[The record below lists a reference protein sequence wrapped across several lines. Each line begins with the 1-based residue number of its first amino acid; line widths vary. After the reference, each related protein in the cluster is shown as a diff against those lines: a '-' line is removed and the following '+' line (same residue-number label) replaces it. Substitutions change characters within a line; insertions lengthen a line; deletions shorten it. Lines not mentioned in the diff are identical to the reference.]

1 MNLEI
6 APLARRDISNAAR
19 YYRAARI
26 ELGDEF
32 LEELDQTVAKISA
45 NPLRFEQVRPGI
57 RRCIM
62 HHFPYGIYY
71 RLPAANTVRI
81 IVVRHHG
88 RRPGFGLGRI

>member
-1 MNLEI
+1 MI
-6 APLARRDISNAAR
+6 VRYHALARSEVIDVAE
-19 YYRAARI
+19 YYSQQRPN
-26 ELGDEF
+26 LGEEF
-32 LEELDQTVAKISA
+32 LGELDFYLGQIAA

-62 HHFPYGIYY
+62 HRFPYGIYF
-71 RLPAANTVRI
+71 RMPDANTVRI